1 MSSVYDSPMT
11 ADLDRTIQAI
21 RWLVKPLLFLVCLI
35 PFALLAWRT
44 IEGDLGANPVEY
56 ITRYTGDW
64 TLRFLMITLALT
76 PLRMLTG
83 IGKLLRF
90 RRMLGLYAFFYVCLH
105 FATYLWLDRE
115 LDLSTVIIDVIKRPY
130 ITVGFTAFLLLIP
143 MAITSTNKMIKRLG
157 RNWAKLH
164 KAIYIIG
171 ALGVLHYLWLVK
183 ADVRE
188 PIIYAVILIILLGFR
203 AVKQRRALRH

>member
-188 PIIYAVILIILLGFR
+188 PIIYAVILIVLLGFR
-203 AVKQRRALRH
+203 AVKQRRALKH

>member
-1 MSSVYDSPMT
+1 MPSVQANTMT
-11 ADLDRTIQAI
+11 SDPDKIIQAI
-21 RWLVKPLLFLVCLI
+21 RWLYRPALFLVCLI

-64 TLRFLMITLALT
+64 SLRFLMITLALT

-90 RRMLGLYAFFYVCLH
+90 RRMLGLFAFFYVCLH
-105 FATYLWLDRE
+105 FSTYVWLDRE
-115 LDLSTVIIDVIKRPY
+115 LDLSTVITDVIKRPY

-188 PIIYAVILIILLGFR
+188 PIIYAVILIVLLGFR
-203 AVKQRRALRH
+203 AVKQRRALKH

>member
-1 MSSVYDSPMT
+1 MTSDS
-11 ADLDRTIQAI
+11 DKTIQAI
-21 RWLVKPLLFLVCLI
+21 RWLYKPLLFLVCLI
-35 PFALLAWRT
+35 PFALLAWWT
-44 IEGDLGANPVEY
+44 IEGDLGANPVEF

-64 TLRFLMITLALT
+64 TLRFLMITLAVT
-76 PLRMLTG
+76 PLRMLSG

-90 RRMLGLYAFFYVCLH
+90 RRMLGLFVFFYVCLH
-105 FATYLWLDRE
+105 FTTYVWLDRE
-115 LDLSTVIIDVIKRPY
+115 LDLGTVITDVIKRPY

-143 MAITSTNKMIKRLG
+143 MAVTSTNKMIKRLG

-164 KAIYIIG
+164 KSIYIIG

-188 PIIYAVILIILLGFR
+188 PIIYAVILIVLLGFR
-203 AVKQRRALRH
+203 AVKQRLALLGYR